1 MRALLLTPELFRA
14 EGGIAR
20 IMRTYL
26 KALAELAGSN
36 GSVDCVVLNDA
47 PGRDPRVA
55 DYGGDRVRHVIG
67 CERRRL
73 PFIWQTIRLGRASD
87 HLVCGHIH
95 LLPVARL
102 ARVFNHRLQYSLVAH
117 GIEVWRPYTLA
128 ERLALAGAHRILCV
142 SEYTR
147 RQLRRFQPSLRPEA
161 LCVVANALDPAF
173 TAAPVSG
180 PATRATPGPVLLSVG
195 RLSAAD
201 AYKGYDTIIEALPL
215 IRREYPTA
223 RLRLVGTGDD
233 AGRLRRLA
241 ASLNLAEAVEFAGGI
256 PDDALRAAYAA
267 CDILVLPSSREGFG
281 LVFLEAMYFGKA
293 CIGARAGGAPEVITE
308 EVGCLVTPANI
319 PELAAAVVELIRHPR
334 DSEVVRRHAASF
346 AFPVFSRRLAT
357 ALS

>member
-26 KALAELAGSN
+26 KALAELAGD
-36 GSVDCVVLNDA
+36 GGTVDCIVLNDT
-47 PGRDPRVA
+47 PGIDPRIA
-55 DYGGDRVRHVIG
+55 AFGGNRVRRVIG

-73 PFIWQTIRLGRASD
+73 RFVWKTIQLGRAAD

-95 LLPVARL
+95 LLPAARL
-102 ARVFNHRLQYSLVAH
+102 ARVFNPRLQYSLVAH

-128 ERLALAGAHRILCV
+128 ERLALTGAHRILCV
-142 SEYTR
+142 SDYTR
-147 RQLRRFQPSLRPEA
+147 RQLRRFHPSLRPEA
-161 LCVVANALDPAF
+161 LCVVPNALDPAF
-173 TAAPVSG
+173 FSAPVPLPESE
-180 PATRATPGPVLLSVG
+180 ADSGPVLLSVG

-223 RLRLVGTGDD
+223 RLRLVGSGDD
-233 AGRLRRLA
+233 AERLRRLA
-241 ASLNLAEAVEFAGGI
+241 ASLGLAEAVEFTGNV
-256 PDDALRAAYAA
+256 PDGTLRAAYAA
-267 CDILVLPSSREGFG
+267 CDIFVLPSSREGFG
-281 LVFLEAMYFGKA
+281 LVFLEAMHFGKA
-293 CIGARAGGAPEVITE
+293 CVGARAGGAPEVINDA
-308 EVGCLVTPANI
+308 VGCLVPPANI
-319 PELAAAVVELIRHPR
+319 PDLAAAVVDLIRHPR

-346 AFPVFSRRLAT
+346 AFPVFSRRLAM